1 MRNSEQFLTM
11 FVQLYQSKEMAEE
24 KVVTKVEKA
33 GSSWFGGMFKKPEE
47 GEKEEKE
54 EEIVCLQEFK
64 SIE

>member
-1 MRNSEQFLTM
+1 
-11 FVQLYQSKEMAEE
+11 MAEE

>member
-1 MRNSEQFLTM
+1 
-11 FVQLYQSKEMAEE
+11 MAEE
-24 KVVTKVEKA
+24 KPVTKDKA
-33 GSSWFGGMFKKPEE
+33 PASSWFGGMFKKAEE